1 MRARLKDLSFSREGE
16 TIITLS
22 TKEDFRA
29 TFDDLNGKDLDVSF
43 KEHREKRSLN
53 ANSYCWILLDKL
65 AAKTGYPKLHIY
77 RDAVRN
83 VGGNTEHVCVQDEA
97 VQKLREGWEHNGLG
111 WITDTMPSKIQGC
124 TVVILY
130 YGSSTFDTAQMS
142 RMIDNLVQDCRSLGI
157 ETMPP
162 DRLNA
167 LLEEWHG

>member
-1 MRARLKDLSFSREGE
+1 MRARLKELSFSREGE

-22 TKEDFRA
+22 TKEDFRT

-43 KEHREKRSLN
+43 KEHREKRSLSAN
-53 ANSYCWILLDKL
+53 AYAWILLDKL
-65 AAKTGYPKLHIY
+65 AAKTGYPKLDIY

-83 VGGNTEHVCVQDEA
+83 VGGNTEHVCVQDKA
-97 VQKLREGWEHNGLG
+97 VEKLREGWEHNGLG

-142 RMIDNLVQDCRSLGI
+142 RMIDNLVQDCKALGI
-157 ETMPP
+157 ETMQP

-167 LLEEWHG
+167 LLEAWDG